1 MLSPG
6 DDSENRSVPFNKRGK
21 MPYMIFISHNSADR
35 PWVEWL
41 ADHAGTI
48 GIATYL
54 FEHDPQPGMYISEKV
69 KRQIQ
74 QSDAVVV
81 FLTFNSQF
89 SPYVQQEIGYAE
101 GQDKLIIPIVQQGIS
116 PGALA
121 MLSGREHIPFDYR
134 CPQAALQTFLQSLY
148 QLSASKTQ
156 WDANK
161 NVGLVALGSLILM
174 ALLSGPDR
182 GH

>member
-1 MLSPG
+1 MS
-6 DDSENRSVPFNKRGK
+6 
-21 MPYMIFISHNSADR
+21 YTIFMSHNGADR

-41 ADHAGTI
+41 AGHAGTI
-48 GIATYL
+48 DIAAYM

-69 KRQIQ
+69 KQQIR

-89 SPYVQQEIGYAE
+89 SPYVQQEIGFAE
-101 GQDKLIIPIVQQGIS
+101 GQGKLIIPIVQQGIS

-121 MLSGREHIPFDYR
+121 MLSGREYIPFDYR
-134 CPQAALQTFLQSLY
+134 CPQAALETFLQSLY

-156 WDANK
+156 SEANR
-161 NVGLVALGSLILM
+161 NIGLLAFGSLILM
-174 ALLSGPDR
+174 ALLSDKDR
-182 GH
+182 GRG